1 MRDAMEY
8 SLPRWKLTRWL
19 TRTGE
24 PVSPTIQAAQI
35 QSLYGSL
42 SIFYAA
48 ALCTLSMAFA
58 AWWRH
63 GGTAFAIWVAIE
75 TGTIVL
81 RVILLN
87 LDRRAT
93 RIGKPTRTDL
103 YILTTFIWAMTLGYG
118 AAITT
123 LSGDWLVAFAVNSV
137 TASIAG
143 GMCIRY
149 FVAPRFVIA
158 TTSSVLLPMAGAACL
173 TGEPILLVIAV
184 QTPLFLFS
192 MARASMRLNRMMIA
206 TMEAEEANE
215 YRALHD
221 ELTGLWN
228 RSGLIGVVEAR
239 RRAEPANAK
248 MTIFF
253 LDLDRFKP
261 INDRHGHAAGDH
273 VLQQVADRLLHI
285 AGDDCEVAR
294 IGGDEFVLLSPA
306 LDAPT
311 AQQRGE
317 EIVRMLAEIPYDA
330 AGTRARIGVSV
341 GASTIAGTDG
351 LECGMRLADKALY
364 GAKAQGGRSVKLAA

>member
-1 MRDAMEY
+1 LRDALEY
-8 SLPRWKLTRWL
+8 SLPRWRLTRWL

-24 PVSPTIQAAQI
+24 PASRAIQSAQI

-48 ALCTLSMAFA
+48 ALCTLSVAIA

-63 GGTAFAIWVAIE
+63 GGTAFTIWVGIE
-75 TGTIVL
+75 IGVIAL
-81 RVILLN
+81 RIMLLN
-87 LDRRAT
+87 LDRRAG
-93 RIGKPTRTDL
+93 RNGKPTRTDL
-103 YILTTFIWAMTLGYG
+103 YIVTTFIWAATLGYG

-123 LSGDWLVAFAVNSV
+123 LSGDWLAAVAVNAV
-137 TASIAG
+137 AASITG
-143 GMCIRY
+143 GMCMRY
-149 FVAPRFVIA
+149 FGAPRFVVLV
-158 TTSSVLLPMAGAACL
+158 TSSALLPMAGAACL
-173 TGEPILLVIAV
+173 TGEPIPLVIAI

-192 MARASMRLNRMMIA
+192 MARASMRLNRMMIS
-206 TMEAEEANE
+206 TMEAEEANA

-228 RSGLIGVVEAR
+228 RSGLIRRVEGR
-239 RRAEPANAK
+239 RRDKPDNAK

-285 AGDDCEVAR
+285 AGDNCDVAR
-294 IGGDEFVLLSPA
+294 IGGDEFALLSPA
-306 LDAPT
+306 LDA
-311 AQQRGE
+311 AAARQRGE

-330 AGTRARIGVSV
+330 AGNPARIGVSV
-341 GASTIAGTDG
+341 GVSTIAGTDD
-351 LECGMRLADKALY
+351 LERGMHLADKALY